1 MILPKDLG
9 KFPVPEC
16 NRQIVFLGSRVP
28 SQALIIPIHSGISD
42 RPDKNPW
49 PLLCRVDCVILHPT
63 IGCFPSSI
71 SRQFVLKSHEVTTF
85 ESTHQSHLGGGFK
98 YFLFSLPREMLQ
110 FDLRIFFRWVG
121 EKPPIRESSSL
132 HQLCHPPF
140 FLTNKNLEIRWKIS
154 HGTVFFTTLPPRNA
168 PPMGL
173 EIFTYFFW
181 LKFMA
186 NMWVFPRIMVP
197 SNHPI

>member
-121 EKPPIRESSSL
+121 EKPPIRESSSSTL
-132 HQLCHPPF
+132 PSSF
-140 FLTNKNLEIRWKIS
+140 FFDQQKFRDSLENIPRNRFFYHFTTSKRPS
-154 HGTVFFTTLPPRNA
+154 HGTGDIYLLFLA
-168 PPMGL
+168 
-173 EIFTYFFW
+173 
-181 LKFMA
+181 
-186 NMWVFPRIMVP
+186 
-197 SNHPI
+197 